1 MLMRS
6 IFPGDTE
13 HDLTARILKARKVL
27 GEFLLAEYLKST
39 NSEFEYY
46 IYFWLIDLIQHTYAW
61 QSSLENVELI
71 DTYLN
76 LISFTGQHE
85 KVALLILRLVEMQ
98 QELLEKNDE
107 KITLAKVRLANTFII
122 LGNLIELRRC

>member
-1 MLMRS
+1 M
-6 IFPGDTE
+6 
-13 HDLTARILKARKVL
+13 
-27 GEFLLAEYLKST
+27 LAEYLKST